1 MIHVLKT
8 LPEHFNDVLNKGKL
22 NEVRLN
28 DRDYKVNDILRLRE
42 YDPKRSTTNEI
53 DKYTGCQFDCKVLH
67 ILKDF
72 PDGLKINY
80 IVMSIVQISG
90 TYKLLK

>member
-28 DRDYKVNDILRLRE
+28 DRDFKVNDILRLRE

-53 DKYTGCQFDCKVLH
+53 DKYTGNQFDCRVIH
-67 ILKDF
+67 ILKNF
-72 PDGLKINY
+72 PDGLKENY
-80 IVMSIVQISG
+80 IVMSIIQISG
-90 TYKLLK
+90 TYKLLE